1 MSKEQQKIEKQRKLY
16 EGLSRQY
23 TSQELAESFVFPSEH
38 TEEKEKAVHQEL
50 VKLRMERL
58 RNMTEEEV
66 MFDGLLRMKYRI
78 EDYVKSSSHH
88 SEFSFGNQLKEYLR
102 ITHRSQAG
110 LSDEIDIDKTRM
122 SKLINDKI
130 KPNLELCYRL
140 EKHSDKI
147 ISAKHWFKLYLK
159 ELEKTLEMSP
169 KMREKEY
176 RAGEVKFIVRD
187 DRLTILCAQHRA
199 CVKPARAWLGPL
211 WS

>member
-1 MSKEQQKIEKQRKLY
+1 MSKEQQKIEEQRKLY
-16 EGLSRQY
+16 EELSRQY
-23 TSQELAESFVFPSEH
+23 TPQELAEAFVFPGER
-38 TEEKEKAVHQEL
+38 TEEKGKVIYQEL
-50 VKLRMERL
+50 EKLRVERL

-102 ITHRSQAG
+102 ITHRSQAE
-110 LSDEIDIDKTRM
+110 LSDEIDLDKTRM

-130 KPNLELCYRL
+130 KPSLELCYRL
-140 EKHSDKI
+140 EKHSDNI

-169 KMREKEY
+169 EMRENEY
-176 RAGEVKFIVRD
+176 RRVKSS
-187 DRLTILCAQHRA
+187 LS
-199 CVKPARAWLGPL
+199 LGMTG
-211 WS
+211 